1 MPGNFF
7 SMKLSSLSKLKPVE
21 NLTQVDKI
29 EISLQEY
36 FRNSNF
42 QPGDI
47 IPKETELAEALGV
60 SRTAI
65 REAIARFKTLG
76 IIESRKNRG
85 MIITRPDLLSNMQR
99 ILDSNLLDGETLK
112 EIFELRLVLEMGIVD
127 ILFIR
132 KKDEHLNKLEEIVGR
147 EEKSKNRT
155 EIIRCDIEFHSM
167 LYCIS
172 GNNTIERFH
181 RILNPVFDY
190 VDNVL
195 HIDSQVNDEHF
206 VTHRHLLDSL
216 RDETPEEF
224 RLKMKSHLI
233 NYFEKL
239 KAAGQTAI
247 TRNISNT

>member
-1 MPGNFF
+1 
-7 SMKLSSLSKLKPVE
+7 MKLSSLSKLKPVE

-36 FRNSNF
+36 FRHSNF

-99 ILDSNLLDGETLK
+99 ILDSNLLDGETMK

-132 KKDEHLNKLEEIVGR
+132 KNDDHLKKLEEIV
-147 EEKSKNRT
+147 EKDEKAKNKS
-155 EIIRCDIEFHSM
+155 EKIKCDIEFHSM
-167 LYCIS
+167 LYYIS
-172 GNNTIERFH
+172 GNTTIERFH

-195 HIDSQVNDEHF
+195 HVDGQIQNEHF
-206 VTHRHLLDSL
+206 VSHRHLLDSL
-216 RDETPEEF
+216 RDETPEKF
-224 RLKMKSHLI
+224 RLKMKSHLM
-233 NYFEKL
+233 NYFEKIR
-239 KAAGQTAI
+239 TAVQ
-247 TRNISNT
+247 SE